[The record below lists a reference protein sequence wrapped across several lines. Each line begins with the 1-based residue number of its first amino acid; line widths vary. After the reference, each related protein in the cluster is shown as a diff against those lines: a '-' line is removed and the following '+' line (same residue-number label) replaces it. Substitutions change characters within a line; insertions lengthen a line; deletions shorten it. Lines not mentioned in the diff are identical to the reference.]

1 MIGDRVKRHFARACA
16 LVATIAL
23 QGSLCLPP
31 AAFASS
37 QAAPIVSIAYE
48 GGFVAP
54 GTDQSS
60 LPSVIG
66 YPDGTLFTND
76 GSTSRPDLRLA
87 RQHLD
92 AVSHLKELVISVAKA
107 SVVPSGGWGI
117 PGVADVPNTRI
128 KIAMPGYHRKLSVY
142 ALNFSNGNLNPSQV
156 AARKSLA
163 RAVSA
168 LVDYA
173 QKLPGNTYLPKQVE
187 VWDRNNLVSALN
199 GGSNPSPST
208 GAMGGTLANPA
219 SVFCTSNGGNLNIVD
234 EPGGQVGYCTL
245 ENGKKI
251 EEWAYFRSEGPKL
264 EQWPASLKL
273 PTAACTVVNF
283 SALKK
288 EYDRKNSYGKW
299 LMPTGEA
306 RYLLVRPVLPGEVA
320 CHRD

>member
-1 MIGDRVKRHFARACA
+1 MIVDPRRRQFARACA

-23 QGSLCLPP
+23 QGSLCLPL
-31 AAFASS
+31 AAVASS
-37 QAAPIVSIAYE
+37 QSAPIVSIAYE

-60 LPSVIG
+60 LPAVVG
-66 YPDGTLFTND
+66 YSDGTLFTNN
-76 GSTSRPDLRLA
+76 GSTSRPDWRLA
-87 RQHLD
+87 RQHE
-92 AVSHLKELVISVAKA
+92 AKVSHLKQLVISVAKA
-107 SVVPSGGWGI
+107 SVVPSGGWGF

-128 KIAMPGYHRKLSVY
+128 KIAMSGYHRKLSIY
-142 ALNFSNGNLNPSQV
+142 ALNFSNGNLKPSQV
-156 AARKSLA
+156 AARKALA

-168 LVDYA
+168 LANYA
-173 QKLPGNTYLPKQVE
+173 QNLPGYTYLPKQVE
-187 VWDRNNLVSALN
+187 VWDRNNLVAALN
-199 GGSNPSPST
+199 GGSTST
-208 GAMGGTLANPA
+208 PTPGGMGGTLANPA
-219 SVFCTSNGGNLNIVD
+219 SVFCTTNGGSLNIVD

-264 EQWPASLKL
+264 EQWPASLKP

-299 LMPTGEA
+299 LMPSGEA